1 MFGGGDGVDDGVEMC
16 VTRWRGIGR
25 EARAGRGARGAR
37 SIAVDRD
44 EGRNGFLAG
53 VIVDD

>member
-1 MFGGGDGVDDGVEMC
+1 MAWMMAWKCVSRGGAG
-16 VTRWRGIGR
+16 TGR
-25 EARAGRGARGAR
+25 EARAGTGREKAR

>member
-1 MFGGGDGVDDGVEMC
+1 MDDGVEMC

-25 EARAGRGARGAR
+25 EARAGTGREKAR

>member
-1 MFGGGDGVDDGVEMC
+1 MC
-16 VTRWRGIGR
+16 HAVARDWARG
-25 EARAGRGARGAR
+25 ARGKGARGAR

-44 EGRNGFLAG
+44 DGRNGFLAG